1 MMMMCTR
8 ILIWMMLERMI
19 SELEFLVMFF
29 FLLYNSSFLFHVGT
43 SVYFRI
49 VFCTLQ
55 ALWFLVLDL
64 LLCYFVTFYMV

>member
-29 FLLYNSSFLFHVGT
+29 FLLYNSMFLFHVGT
-43 SVYFRI
+43 SVYFGCI
-49 VFCTLQ
+49 LYSSSTVVFS
-55 ALWFLVLDL
+55 A
-64 LLCYFVTFYMV
+64 

>member
-43 SVYFRI
+43 YVYFGCI
-49 VFCTLQ
+49 LYSSSTVVFS
-55 ALWFLVLDL
+55 A
-64 LLCYFVTFYMV
+64 